1 MYSQTV
7 IKVLFSLLFI
17 PFQACCGDDQS
28 NNQIVKCIPFF
39 KENQIYFYTI
49 IAPLTPLILRCPS
62 PLKRFPPIQKVIPI
76 GAARLL
82 TLKKLPSHH
91 YF

>member
-1 MYSQTV
+1 M
-7 IKVLFSLLFI
+7 I
-17 PFQACCGDDQS
+17 
-28 NNQIVKCIPFF
+28 NQIVKCIPFF
-39 KENQIYFYTI
+39 LKKIKYIFTQLLP
-49 IAPLTPLILRCPS
+49 PLTPHFKRGPS

-91 YF
+91 ILKCTR